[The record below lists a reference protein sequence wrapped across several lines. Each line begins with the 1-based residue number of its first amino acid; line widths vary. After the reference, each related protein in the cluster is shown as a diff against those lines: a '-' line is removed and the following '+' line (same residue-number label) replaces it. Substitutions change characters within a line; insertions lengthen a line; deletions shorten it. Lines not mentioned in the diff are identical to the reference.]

1 MKEEWKIIKGF
12 GDKYLISSLG
22 RIKNINTG
30 NVLTNRPNKSGYLRV
45 PLRFNGKTKDLFV
58 HKLVAAA
65 FIYNDDPVNKT
76 QVNHIDFNKNNNT
89 VDNLEWCT
97 PSYNTKHAF
106 INGRKTNKGT
116 SNPRT
121 KLTLEQVEEI
131 RFLAL
136 NTKMSNRGIGELF
149 GIKRSAVSAI
159 KTGKNWSNN

>member
-1 MKEEWKIIKGF
+1 MIEEWKLIKGF
-12 GDKYLISSLG
+12 GDKYQISNLG
-22 RIKNINTG
+22 KVRNVNT
-30 NVLTNRPNKSGYLRV
+30 NHILTARPNRSGYLRV
-45 PLRFNGKTKDLFV
+45 PLHFNGKSKDLFV

-65 FIYNDDPVNKT
+65 FIYNDDPTNKT

-106 INGRKTNKGT
+106 NNGRKTNKGT
-116 SNPRT
+116 HNPRT

-131 RFLAL
+131 RFLVL
-136 NTKMSNRGIGELF
+136 NNKMSQREIGELF
-149 GIKRSAVSAI
+149 GIKRSAVGAI